1 MAQPRKKCPVDIVAA
16 NAIFM
21 QMARNLLFTIFVCFA
36 IITDSIITF
45 DIKETTMEKVRIQDD
60 LYTYVNQAKLEELV
74 IPDDMPT
81 AGGFS
86 ALSQDVEKLMIGE
99 FNGMCKAASYPNE
112 HLERACTLFTL
123 AKDVKRKKKHGI
135 KPALKHLSILKKLST
150 MRGYNLHAKELILK
164 NIEMPLNIMVEA
176 NMKDTTHHC
185 VMIQGA
191 SVILPDVSYYKNE
204 QQRDMMLG
212 MWSGFA
218 KQVLAIAGHSEEEA
232 DALIRDTLTFDA
244 LIAKYAKSQE
254 EWSEYVKMYN
264 PMKTGRVAGMVK
276 PLNLKKLLKDIFG
289 FVPEEIIVTEP
300 RYFKNFKEIFNQDT
314 FEAYKNWAYVVTL
327 MGSCSLLSE
336 ELRDLGGAFR
346 RAISGIAATSSP
358 EKFAYQLAS
367 SMYSEPVGLYYG
379 EKYFGEEAKKDITEI
394 VQQIVATYQKRIAT
408 NDILEQAT
416 KDKAILKLSK
426 MGLKLA
432 YPDRVEAIYDK
443 LVFDGRKSL
452 FEVVTSLRK
461 IRMEENFAKLD
472 KEVDRTHWAMPGHM
486 VNACYDPFVNDI
498 TFPAAILQAPF
509 YSIHQTRSENLGGI
523 GAVIGHEISHAFDS
537 NGAKCDELGNLNNW
551 WTKADERKFNKK
563 VNAMIKQFDGIQLP
577 WGTVNGKFTVSE
589 NIADNGGMAVT
600 LDIMSHT
607 EGVSFEEYFANWARV
622 WCQKAKPE
630 YQALLLQVDV
640 HGPCYLRANMPPR
653 NFPEWYET
661 FQVKKSDK
669 MYIAPSK
676 RVVIW

>member
-1 MAQPRKKCPVDIVAA
+1 
-16 NAIFM
+16 
-21 QMARNLLFTIFVCFA
+21 
-36 IITDSIITF
+36 
-45 DIKETTMEKVRIQDD
+45 MEKIRIQDD
-60 LYTYVNQAKLEELV
+60 LYTFVNQAKLDELV
-74 IPDDMPT
+74 IPDDMPV
-81 AGGFS
+81 AGGFA
-86 ALSQDVEKLMIGE
+86 ALSTDVEKLMIGE
-99 FNGMCKAASYPNE
+99 FNDMCKSKTYPNE
-112 HLERACTLFTL
+112 HLERACTLFEL
-123 AKDVKRKKKHGI
+123 AKDVKRKKKHGV
-135 KPALKHLSILKKLST
+135 KPALKHLAILKKLGT
-150 MRGYNLHAKELILK
+150 MRSFNLHAKELTLK
-164 NIEMPLNIMVEA
+164 DIAMPLNIMVEP

-204 QQRDMMLG
+204 QQRDQLLG
-212 MWSGFA
+212 LWSSFA
-218 KQVLAIAGHSEEEA
+218 KQVLAVAGHTEEQIA
-232 DALIRDTLTFDA
+232 ALLQDTLTFDA
-244 LIAKYAKSQE
+244 LVAKYAKSQE

-276 PLNLKKLLKDIFG
+276 PLNLKKLLADLFG

-314 FEAYKNWAYVVTL
+314 FEAYKSWAYVTTL
-327 MGSCSLLSE
+327 MGSCGLLSE
-336 ELRDLGGAFR
+336 ELRDLGGGFR
-346 RAISGIAATSSP
+346 RALSGIAASSSA

-416 KDKAILKLSK
+416 KEKAILKLSK

-432 YPDRVEAIYDK
+432 YPDRVEEIYSK
-443 LVFDGRKSL
+443 LVFDKSKSL
-452 FEVVTSLRK
+452 FDIVTSLRK
-461 IRMEENFAKLD
+461 IRMEENIAKLG

-498 TFPAAILQAPF
+498 TFPAAILQPPF
-509 YSIHQTRSENLGGI
+509 SSIQQTRSENLGGI

-577 WGTVNGKFTVSE
+577 WGTVNGKFTVSD

-600 LDIMSHT
+600 LDIMSNS
-607 EGVSFEEYFANWARV
+607 ENVSFEEYFSNWARV

-653 NFPEWYET
+653 NFPEWYTT
-661 FQVKKSDK
+661 FQVKKSDG
-669 MYIAPSK
+669 MYLAPSK

>member
-1 MAQPRKKCPVDIVAA
+1 
-16 NAIFM
+16 
-21 QMARNLLFTIFVCFA
+21 
-36 IITDSIITF
+36 
-45 DIKETTMEKVRIQDD
+45 MEKIRIQDD

-74 IPDDMPT
+74 IPEDMPV
-81 AGGFS
+81 AGGF
-86 ALSQDVEKLMIGE
+86 ATLGTDVEKLMIGE
-99 FNGMCKAASYPNE
+99 FNTMCESAAYPNE

-135 KPALKHLSILKKLST
+135 KPALKNLAVLKKLGT
-150 MRGYNLHAKELILK
+150 MRSYNNHAKELILK
-164 NIEMPLNIMVEA
+164 DINMPLNIMVEA

-204 QQRDMMLG
+204 QQRDAMLG

-218 KQVLAIAGHSEEEA
+218 KQVLAIAGHSEEEQEN
-232 DALIRDTLTFDA
+232 LIRDTLAFDA
-244 LIAKYAKSQE
+244 LIAQYAKSQE
-254 EWSEYVKMYN
+254 EWSEYTKMYN
-264 PMKTGRVAGMVK
+264 PVKTGRVAGMVK
-276 PLNLKKLLKDIFG
+276 PLNLKKLLTDLFG

-300 RYFKNFKEIFNQDT
+300 RYFKHFKEIFNPDT
-314 FEAYKNWAYVVTL
+314 FGMYKNWAYVTTL
-327 MGSCSLLSE
+327 LGNCSLLSE

-346 RAISGIAATSSP
+346 RALSGIAAVSSP
-358 EKFAYQLAS
+358 EKYAYQLAS
-367 SMYSEPVGLYYG
+367 SLYSEPVGLYYG
-379 EKYFGEEAKKDITEI
+379 EKYFGEEAKKDIIDI
-394 VQQIVATYQKRIAT
+394 VQQIVATYQKRIAA
-408 NDILEQAT
+408 NDILEPAT
-416 KDKAILKLSK
+416 KEKAILKLNK
-426 MGLKLA
+426 MGLKMA
-432 YPDRVEAIYDK
+432 YPDRVEALYDK
-443 LVFDGRKSL
+443 LVFDKSKSL
-452 FEVVTSLRK
+452 FEIVSALKK
-461 IRMEENFAKLD
+461 IRMEENFAKLTE
-472 KEVDRTHWAMPGHM
+472 EVDRSHWAMPGHM

-498 TFPAAILQAPF
+498 TFPAAILQPPF

-551 WTKADERKFNKK
+551 WTKADEKKFNKK
-563 VNAMIKQFDGIQLP
+563 VNAMIKQFDGIELP

-600 LDIMSHT
+600 LDIMSRT

-640 HGPCYLRANMPPR
+640 HGPNYLRANMPPR

-661 FQVKKSDK
+661 FSVKKTDG
-669 MYIAPSK
+669 MYLAPSK